1 MPRGRMPCVT
11 THFIFEAER
20 LCDRV
25 AIMDEG
31 KIISCDS
38 VANLR
43 RHLQRYDSSVI
54 QCGEVP
60 EPLRREVSRHLGA
73 LPQVVSCSFRGD
85 RAEAAVL
92 FDALKIL
99 RAHGIDIHAV
109 DTNEPSLE
117 EVFLNTVNS
126 RGSS

>member
-1 MPRGRMPCVT
+1 L
-11 THFIFEAER
+11 E
-20 LCDRV
+20 
-25 AIMDEG
+25 
-31 KIISCDS
+31 ISAD
-38 VANLR
+38 
-43 RHLQRYDSSVI
+43 
-54 QCGEVP
+54 
-60 EPLRREVSRHLGA
+60 PLES
-73 LPQVVSCSFRGD
+73 
-85 RAEAAVL
+85 VL